1 MTRRFI
7 DGLTDG
13 ESVEEVYLVADKQV
27 RANRNGNPYLHL
39 ELRDRSGSMQARF
52 WNASE
57 QLQRAFEPGD
67 FTHVKAK
74 VQVHQGGLQMIL
86 SQIERV
92 APERLELTDFLP
104 HTEHDVNKLLERVR
118 GFVRKIGQPHLRAL
132 CDAFLMD
139 EEFVRGFTQVPAGVR
154 VHHAYVGGLIEHV
167 VTMMELADRIA
178 PLYPELDRDLLMV
191 GVLLHDA
198 GKVRELAWG
207 RVFGY
212 TDEGQ
217 LIGHL
222 TIGIEMVNEKLAE
235 VADLTGEPFPRELLY
250 RVKHLILSHHGML
263 EFGSPK
269 VPMTPEAL
277 ALHQIDLLDSRLHMF
292 LREIRDDRNPSS
304 AWTQFNQALQ
314 RRIYKGGGG
323 SAASGLA
330 ASPEEFD

>member
-13 ESVEEVYLVADKQV
+13 ESIEEIYLVAEKQV
-27 RANRNGNPYLHL
+27 RSNRNGNPYLHL
-39 ELRDRSGSMQARF
+39 ELRDRSGSMPARF

-57 QLQRAFEPGD
+57 HLQRAFEPGD

-74 VQVHQGGLQMIL
+74 VQLHQGGLQMIV

-104 HTEHDVNKLLERVR
+104 HTEQDVNKLLERVR

-132 CDAFLMD
+132 CDAFLID
-139 EEFVRGFTQVPAGVR
+139 EQFVRGFLQVPAGIR
-154 VHHAYVGGLIEHV
+154 VHHAYIGGLLEHV
-167 VTMMELADRIA
+167 ATMMELADRIA
-178 PLYPELDRDLLMV
+178 PLYPGLDRDLLMV

-222 TIGIEMVNEKLAE
+222 TIGVEMVNEKLAE
-235 VADLTGEPFPRELLY
+235 VADLVGEPFPRELLY
-250 RVKHLILSHHGML
+250 RVKHLILSHHGAL

-277 ALHQIDLLDSRLHMF
+277 ALHHLDALDSKLHMF
-292 LREIRDDRNPSS
+292 LREIREDRNPEA
-304 AWTQFNQALQ
+304 AWTQFNPTLQ
-314 RRIYKGGGG
+314 RRVYKGGSG
-323 SAASGLA
+323 STSSST